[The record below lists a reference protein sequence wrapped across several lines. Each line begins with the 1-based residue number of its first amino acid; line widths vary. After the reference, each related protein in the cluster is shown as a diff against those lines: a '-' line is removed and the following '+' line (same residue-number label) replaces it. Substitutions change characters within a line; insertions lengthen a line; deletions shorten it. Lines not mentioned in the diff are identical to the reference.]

1 MRWGAAQYTHT
12 QLEENTQG
20 FNCREREKWS
30 LQIIREKENFV
41 QEGRKQA
48 KPTFLRSFYERE
60 KKRGKKQNSMKFKQT
75 GRTLKVAVLIRDER
89 VRMRRGSSARV
100 DFGVIV
106 DRVGG

>member
-60 KKRGKKQNSMKFKQT
+60 KKERKEAEF
-75 GRTLKVAVLIRDER
+75 DE
-89 VRMRRGSSARV
+89 
-100 DFGVIV
+100 I
-106 DRVGG
+106 

>member
-1 MRWGAAQYTHT
+1 
-12 QLEENTQG
+12 
-20 FNCREREKWS
+20 
-30 LQIIREKENFV
+30 
-41 QEGRKQA
+41 
-48 KPTFLRSFYERE
+48 
-60 KKRGKKQNSMKFKQT
+60 MKFKQT